1 MKNLSIKTRVQ
12 LIILFT
18 IIVVSLLFMMGSI
31 ISIEKITTNNIE
43 KYKKEA
49 YAQKEE
55 ELKNYVSIAMK
66 TIESFYERT
75 SQQKIEKEVEESLA
89 MQTDFLFRIIE
100 KEYKQNVAT
109 MSKKELEDHI
119 KSIVK
124 SARYGKNGYFWIN
137 DTKPR
142 MVMHPLKPS
151 LDGKDLSNF
160 KDPNGVYLFDKM
172 VAVTKKDGS
181 GIVKYAWA
189 KPGFDKPQPK
199 ISFVKLFKP
208 YNWIIGTGAYV
219 SDVTKTMQKKALQAV
234 SEMRYGK
241 NGYFWINNTEPKMLM
256 HPFKPAL
263 VGKNLANV
271 TDPNG
276 VKVFDEIVKI
286 ATTHGS
292 GILRFL
298 WTKPNSETP
307 EPKMAFVSLF
317 KPWGWIIGTGEYIG
331 DIEAKVQSMRRDALA
346 EEHSL
351 VIEIIIAAIVIAIIL
366 SLLVALIAK
375 SSITRPLER
384 FKAKIVA
391 ITSNNDLTQR
401 VDTDAPLEIKE
412 ISESFNRLMD
422 DFEGLIV
429 TAKSA
434 AQENASISNKLSESS
449 LSVGKN
455 VENSVEFM
463 EDVNRQAISIQSEI
477 SNVVYEAQ
485 TSKEHITNANENLK
499 IARDEINSLASA
511 IHKSSENESELSLHM
526 QTLSQD
532 ADEVKSILTV
542 ISDIAEQTNLL
553 ALNAAIEAARA
564 GEHGRGFAVVA
575 DEVRKLAERT
585 QKSLSEINATINVIV
600 QAIND
605 AASQMGNSSQ
615 SAQEVSEL
623 AKTVEDRIDATVMLV
638 DDASHSSDQFVNDFE
653 KSSKDV
659 DIIAKNVNKVN
670 DLSSANARSVED
682 IATASQHLNRLT
694 NELNDKLSLF
704 HT

>member
-391 ITSNNDLTQR
+391 ITSNNDLTER